1 MSRQFDQF
9 ITTLEKKL
17 NLTGTEIA
25 EILWLAQ
32 QTCTHVS
39 VEKTTPQPQPN
50 NDNAKNNQPTNT
62 PPQTPNNTQKFEPIA
77 PSTEPQVPIYP
88 KPSNDY
94 PDSGLSINIPD
105 VSSLPY
111 PRKIAKALRSLIQY
125 IAYGK
130 AVLLNEKATVELMAE
145 LNGICIPILEPR
157 RELKFD
163 LLLVIDKSD
172 SMIFW
177 QRIIKELQKI
187 LKHYGIFR
195 NIQIFGIF
203 KDNQGKIYLKQGIG
217 EKRYSAQKL
226 IDPTGRRIIFIV
238 SDCVSEIWRNG
249 TAFNLLKI
257 WGKHNIVAIVQMLPE
272 RMWLRTALSSGAMVQ
287 LNSSAY
293 TVANRNL
300 SIKEILIWDDINFH
314 KSIKVPVF
322 SLTQD
327 SIKTWSK
334 MVICKGTIGAGGFAF
349 SPNLVQQ
356 QTQSEPQDI
365 SQISLSNEERVYQFR
380 MSSSPLARN
389 LASLLASAP
398 VINLPVVR
406 LIQKNFLPQS
416 EKIVHVIAE
425 VFLGGILKPTKVIT
439 PDTHPDYVEY
449 RFIDEEIR
457 DIFLQDSLG
466 MTSLKIIN
474 KISEYIAEKLGKNRQ
489 EFQAL
494 LKNPQEL
501 EKLKN
506 EKNLQNLNF
515 NYFATI
521 TAKVLKRLGGDHAL
535 FANEIEHSLLNH
547 NNNQAFF
554 QEFAGNYIWAVKEN
568 GTWQEQL
575 EGLLITRYLL
585 IFPQGEVQFGSQL
598 DVVTIQNLSV
608 KGQTLSWTFDDNESA
623 ASITF
628 KINSENNYFWE
639 QHQTGKL
646 FEGSLQYRNKG
657 TIDFR
662 GRFEAV
668 YPPPAQEFTFK
679 VKTIILIDDSINPQ
693 TFDFQVAVIKANQ
706 SSQSD
711 SNNILEQI
719 NEAVFNK
726 TEKYLTNTEKQVLN
740 GALEN
745 LTYKQ
750 IYNQIR
756 ESANYPE
763 SEQQLSN
770 SIAKPLWKVLTEI
783 IGEKVTK
790 SNVKSL
796 INKWSASSHL
806 TIDHHS
812 AQATGFIQDL
822 ANDTQLEMML
832 VPGGTFIMGSPPE
845 ELGHQEDE
853 SPQHSVTVQPFFI
866 GKYQVTQAQWRFVA
880 HLPQVNKELNPD
892 PSNFKGDGSTSLT
905 NHRPVEQVSWE
916 DAVEFCD
923 RLSQYTGR
931 TYRLPSEAE
940 WEYACRAGTTTP
952 FHFGETITT
961 DLANYDGD
969 YAYGQ
974 GPKGVDRGETT
985 AVGSF
990 GVANNFGLYDMHGNV
1005 YEWCQDHWHNNY
1017 EGAPTDGSA
1026 WLSNKKDSNRR
1037 LLRGGSWYDYPAYC
1051 RSAFRYSYNLDFNS
1065 SLVGFRVVCSG
1076 AART

>member
-1 MSRQFDQF
+1 MSKQFDQF

-32 QTCTHVS
+32 QTYTHVS
-39 VEKTTPQPQPN
+39 INKKPTPQEQPLTN
-50 NDNAKNNQPTNT
+50 NEPNKILPETTDKNPITPETKPTKE
-62 PPQTPNNTQKFEPIA
+62 QELIPIF
-77 PSTEPQVPIYP
+77 P
-88 KPSNDY
+88 KTSDSY

-111 PRKIAKALRSLIQY
+111 PQKIAKALRSLIQY

-130 AVLLNEKATVELMAE
+130 AVLLNEKATVERIAE
-145 LNGICIPILEPR
+145 LNGICIPVLEPR
-157 RELKFD
+157 IELKFD
-163 LLLVIDKSD
+163 LALVIDKSD

-177 QRIIKELQKI
+177 QRIIKELQQI
-187 LKHYGIFR
+187 LKNYGIFR

-203 KDNQGKIYLKQGIG
+203 KNDQGKIYLKQRIG
-217 EKRYSAQKL
+217 KKETGKKRYSPQKL
-226 IDPTGRRIIFIV
+226 IDPNGRRIIFVV

-249 TAFNLLKI
+249 TAFNLFKI
-257 WGKHNIVAIVQMLPE
+257 WGKHDIVAIVQMLPE

-334 MVICKGTIGAGGFAF
+334 MVIGKGTIGAGGFAF
-349 SPNLVQQ
+349 SDSGEQPTQPEP
-356 QTQSEPQDI
+356 QTQNQPQI
-365 SQISLSNEERVYQFR
+365 PLTSKERVYQFR
-380 MSSSPLARN
+380 LSSSPLARN

-406 LIQKNFLPQS
+406 LIQNKFLPKS

-425 VFLGGILKPTKVIT
+425 VFLGGILKPTKEIT
-439 PDTHPDYVEY
+439 PETDPDDVEY

-457 DIFLQDSLG
+457 DIFLQDSLPI
-466 MTSLKIIN
+466 TSREIIDE
-474 KISEYIAEKLGKNRQ
+474 ISEYIAKQLGKNLK

-494 LKNPQEL
+494 LKKPQEL
-501 EKLKN
+501 DKLKN

-515 NYFATI
+515 EYFATI

-568 GTWQEQL
+568 GTWQEQI

-585 IFPQGEVQFGSQL
+585 ISPQGEVQFGSQL

-608 KGQTLSWTFDDNESA
+608 KGQTLSWTFDGNQSA

-628 KINSENNYFWE
+628 KEDSEDSNFWE
-639 QHQTGKL
+639 EHQTGKL
-646 FEGSLQYRNKG
+646 FEGWLQYRNKG
-657 TIDFR
+657 RIDFR
-662 GRFEAV
+662 GRFKDV
-668 YPPPAQEFTFK
+668 YPPPQEFKFK

-693 TFDFQVAVIKANQ
+693 TFDFQVAVVKANQ
-706 SSQSD
+706 SGQSN

-726 TEKYLTNTEKQVLN
+726 TEKYLTDIEQQVLN

-756 ESANYPE
+756 ELANCPE

-796 INKWSASSHL
+796 INKWSA
-806 TIDHHS
+806 IDRYS

-832 VPGGTFIMGSPPE
+832 IPGGTFIMGSHQK
-845 ELGHQEDE
+845 ELEHQDDE
-853 SPQHSVTVQPFFI
+853 SPQHSVTIQPFFM
-866 GKYQVTQAQWRFVA
+866 GKYPVTQAQWRFVA
-880 HLPQVNKELNPD
+880 QLPQVNKELDSNP
-892 PSNFKGDGSTSLT
+892 SKFKSD
-905 NHRPVEQVSWE
+905 NRPVEQVSWD
-916 DAVEFCD
+916 DAVEFCL
-923 RLSQYTGR
+923 RLSQYTGI
-931 TYRLPSEAE
+931 TYSLPSEAQ
-940 WEYACRAGTTTP
+940 WEYACRAGTIRP
-952 FHFGETITT
+952 FHFGETITS
-961 DLANYDGD
+961 DLANYDGN
-969 YAYGQ
+969 YAYRQ
-974 GPKGVDRGETT
+974 EPKGVYREETT

-1005 YEWCQDHWHNNY
+1005 WEWCLDDWHDDY
-1017 EGAPTDGSA
+1017 KGAPTDGSA
-1026 WLSNKKDSNRR
+1026 WFNSDDELSDKSGRAVM
-1037 LLRGGSWYDYPAYC
+1037 RGGSWFDIPQNC
-1051 RSAFRYSYNLDFNS
+1051 RSASRYNNDRFERGINS
-1065 SLVGFRVVCSG
+1065 LYFGFRVVCSG

>member
-25 EILWLAQ
+25 ETLWLAQ

-39 VEKTTPQPQPN
+39 IDKKPTPQKQP
-50 NDNAKNNQPTNT
+50 PTNNELEDIPQYI
-62 PPQTPNNTQKFEPIA
+62 PPQTPNLKTPPTTLIERKPPQIPIFTKT
-77 PSTEPQVPIYP
+77 SD
-88 KPSNDY
+88 SY

-217 EKRYSAQKL
+217 EKRYSPQKL

-349 SPNLVQQ
+349 SDIVKQEKQQ
-356 QTQSEPQDI
+356 EPQTQDI
-365 SQISLSNEERVYQFR
+365 PQISLSNEERVYQFR
-380 MSSSPLARN
+380 ISSSPLARN
-389 LASLLASAP
+389 LVSLLASAP

-425 VFLGGILKPTKVIT
+425 VFLGGILKPTKEIT

-457 DIFLQDSLG
+457 DIFLQDSCR
-466 MTSLKIIN
+466 MDSEQIIH
-474 KISEYIAEKLGKNRQ
+474 KISEYIAKQLGKNRK

-515 NYFATI
+515 EYFATI
-521 TAKVLKRLGGDHAL
+521 TVKVLKRLGGAYAL
-535 FANEIEHSLLNH
+535 LADEIEQSQYLQSD

-554 QEFAGNYIWAVKEN
+554 EFSFEVA
-568 GTWQEQL
+568 T
-575 EGLLITRYLL
+575 ITITNLQP
-585 IFPQGEVQFGSQL
+585 FEFEVA
-598 DVVTIQNLSV
+598 TIEP
-608 KGQTLSWTFDDNESA
+608 K
-623 ASITF
+623 
-628 KINSENNYFWE
+628 
-639 QHQTGKL
+639 QTGGL
-646 FEGSLQYRNKG
+646 FGFGQ
-657 TIDFR
+657 
-662 GRFEAV
+662 
-668 YPPPAQEFTFK
+668 
-679 VKTIILIDDSINPQ
+679 
-693 TFDFQVAVIKANQ
+693 
-706 SSQSD
+706 
-711 SNNILEQI
+711 
-719 NEAVFNK
+719 K
-726 TEKYLTNTEKQVLN
+726 TELIVKRRRQQSQYFIEN
-740 GALEN
+740 LEN
-745 LTYKQ
+745 T
-750 IYNQIR
+750 
-756 ESANYPE
+756 
-763 SEQQLSN
+763 
-770 SIAKPLWKVLTEI
+770 V
-783 IGEKVTK
+783 
-790 SNVKSL
+790 
-796 INKWSASSHL
+796 
-806 TIDHHS
+806 
-812 AQATGFIQDL
+812 
-822 ANDTQLEMML
+822 QLEM
-832 VPGGTFIMGSPPE
+832 VEIPGGSFQMGAPQTEKDSSDSE
-845 ELGHQEDE
+845 R
-853 SPQHSVTVQPFFI
+853 PQHQVNVPTFFM
-866 GKYQVTQAQWRFVA
+866 GKYPVTQPQWKAVA
-880 HLPQVNKELNPD
+880 ALPRVNRELKPNP
-892 PSNFKGDGSTSLT
+892 SHFKGDGSTSLT
-905 NHRPVEQVSWE
+905 NHRPVEQVSWY

-923 RLSQYTGR
+923 RLSRHTKRQ
-931 TYRLPSEAE
+931 YRLPSEAE

-961 DLANYDGD
+961 DLANYNGNGNQT
-969 YAYGQ
+969 YGQ
-974 GPKGVDRGETT
+974 GSEGEYRKKTT
-985 AVGSF
+985 EVGSF
-990 GVANNFGLYDMHGNV
+990 QVANNFGLYDMHGNV
-1005 YEWCQDHWHNNY
+1005 WEWCLDDWHDNY
-1017 EGAPTDGSA
+1017 QGASTDGSV
-1026 WLSNKKDSNRR
+1026 WFNSDDKLNDKSRR
-1037 LLRGGSWYDYPAYC
+1037 AVLRGGSWFDTPRSC
-1051 RSAFRYSYNLDFNS
+1051 RSASRYFNIRDNHYYDI
-1065 SLVGFRVVCSG
+1065 GFRVVCVVG
-1076 AART
+1076 RILQ

>member
-39 VEKTTPQPQPN
+39 VEKTTPQPN
-50 NDNAKNNQPTNT
+50 NDNAKNNQPENT
-62 PPQTPNNTQKFEPIA
+62 PLQTPNNTQKSPQIIPPIE
-77 PSTEPQVPIYP
+77 TQVPIYP

-111 PRKIAKALRSLIQY
+111 PQKIAKALRSLIQY

-163 LLLVIDKSD
+163 LAFVIDKSD

-217 EKRYSAQKL
+217 EKRYSPQKL

-257 WGKHNIVAIVQMLPE
+257 LGKHNIVAIVQMLPE

-327 SIKTWSK
+327 SIETWSK

-349 SPNLVQQ
+349 SDIVKQEKQQ
-356 QTQSEPQDI
+356 EPQTQDI
-365 SQISLSNEERVYQFR
+365 PQISLSNEERVYQFR
-380 MSSSPLARN
+380 ISSSPLARN
-389 LASLLASAP
+389 LVSLLASAP

-474 KISEYIAEKLGKNRQ
+474 EISEYIAKQLGKNLK

-585 IFPQGEVQFGSQL
+585 ISPQGEVQFGSQL
-598 DVVTIQNLSV
+598 DVVTIQNLTV
-608 KGQTLSWTFDDNESA
+608 KEQTLSWTFDLNESA
-623 ASITF
+623 ANITF
-628 KINSENNYFWE
+628 KDNSENSNFWTE
-639 QHQTGKL
+639 YQTGKL
-646 FEGSLQYRNKG
+646 FEGWLQYRNKG
-657 TIDFR
+657 RIDFR

-668 YPPPAQEFTFK
+668 YPPPTQEFTFK

-706 SSQSD
+706 SSQSNG
-711 SNNILEQI
+711 NNILEQI

-726 TEKYLTNTEKQVLN
+726 IGKYLTDIEKQLLN

-756 ESANYPE
+756 ELANCPE

-770 SIAKPLWKVLTEI
+770 SIAKPLWKVLTQI

-790 SNVKSL
+790 SNLKSL
-796 INKWSASSHL
+796 INKWSA
-806 TIDHHS
+806 IDRYS

-832 VPGGTFIMGSPPE
+832 IPGGTFVMGSPPE
-845 ELGHQEDE
+845 ELERMDKE
-853 SPQHSVTVQPFFI
+853 SPQHSVTVQPFFM

-880 HLPQVNKELNPD
+880 QLPQVNKELDPD
-892 PSNFKGDGSTSLT
+892 PSNFKGD
-905 NHRPVEQVSWE
+905 NRPVEQVSWE
-916 DAVEFCD
+916 DAVEFCL

-940 WEYACRAGTTTP
+940 WEYACRAGTKTP

-961 DLANYDGD
+961 DLANYNGKFTYGDGVE
-969 YAYGQ
+969 GIN
-974 GPKGVDRGETT
+974 RGETT
-985 AVGSF
+985 EVGSF

-1005 YEWCQDHWHNNY
+1005 WEWCQDDWHRNY
-1017 EGAPTDGSA
+1017 EGAPIDRSA
-1026 WLSNKKDSNRR
+1026 WLNNEEDNNDK
-1037 LLRGGSWYDYPAYC
+1037 LLRGGSWFDIPGYC
-1051 RSAFRYSYNLDFNS
+1051 RSASRNNVNLVN
-1065 SLVGFRVVCSG
+1065 VNNGIGFRVVCSG

>member
-50 NDNAKNNQPTNT
+50 NDNAKNNQPENT
-62 PPQTPNNTQKFEPIA
+62 PLQTPNDTQKSPQITPPIE
-77 PSTEPQVPIYP
+77 TQVPIYP

-163 LLLVIDKSD
+163 LLFLIDESD

-177 QRIIKELQKI
+177 QRIIKELQQI

-217 EKRYSAQKL
+217 EKRYSPQKL

-300 SIKEILIWDDINFH
+300 SIKEILIWDDINFD

-322 SLTQD
+322 SLTPD
-327 SIKTWSK
+327 SIETWSK

-349 SPNLVQQ
+349 SDIVKQEKQQ
-356 QTQSEPQDI
+356 EPQTQDI
-365 SQISLSNEERVYQFR
+365 PQISLSNEERVYQFR
-380 MSSSPLARN
+380 ISSSPLARN
-389 LASLLASAP
+389 LVSLLASAP

-457 DIFLQDSLG
+457 DIFLQDSCQ
-466 MTSLKIIN
+466 MDSEQIIN
-474 KISEYIAEKLGKNRQ
+474 KISEYIAKQLGKNRK

-515 NYFATI
+515 EYFATI
-521 TAKVLKRLGGDHAL
+521 TVKVLKRLGGAYAL
-535 FANEIEHSLLNH
+535 LADEIEQSQYLQSD

-554 QEFAGNYIWAVKEN
+554 EFSFEVA
-568 GTWQEQL
+568 T
-575 EGLLITRYLL
+575 ITITNLQP
-585 IFPQGEVQFGSQL
+585 FEFEVA
-598 DVVTIQNLSV
+598 TIEP
-608 KGQTLSWTFDDNESA
+608 K
-623 ASITF
+623 
-628 KINSENNYFWE
+628 
-639 QHQTGKL
+639 QTGGL
-646 FEGSLQYRNKG
+646 FGLGQ
-657 TIDFR
+657 
-662 GRFEAV
+662 
-668 YPPPAQEFTFK
+668 
-679 VKTIILIDDSINPQ
+679 
-693 TFDFQVAVIKANQ
+693 
-706 SSQSD
+706 
-711 SNNILEQI
+711 
-719 NEAVFNK
+719 K
-726 TEKYLTNTEKQVLN
+726 TELIVKRRRQQSQYFIEN
-740 GALEN
+740 LEN
-745 LTYKQ
+745 T
-750 IYNQIR
+750 
-756 ESANYPE
+756 
-763 SEQQLSN
+763 
-770 SIAKPLWKVLTEI
+770 V
-783 IGEKVTK
+783 
-790 SNVKSL
+790 
-796 INKWSASSHL
+796 
-806 TIDHHS
+806 
-812 AQATGFIQDL
+812 
-822 ANDTQLEMML
+822 QLEM
-832 VPGGTFIMGSPPE
+832 VEIPGGSFEMGAPQTEKDSSDSE
-845 ELGHQEDE
+845 R
-853 SPQHSVTVQPFFI
+853 PQHQVNVPTFFM
-866 GKYQVTQAQWRFVA
+866 GKYPVTQAQWKAVA
-880 HLPQVNKELNPD
+880 ALPRVNRELKPNP
-892 PSNFKGDGSTSLT
+892 SHFKGDGSTSLT
-905 NHRPVEQVSWE
+905 NHRPVEQVSWY

-923 RLSQYTGR
+923 RLSRHTKRQ
-931 TYRLPSEAE
+931 YRLPSEAE

-961 DLANYDGD
+961 DLANYNGNQT
-969 YAYGQ
+969 YGQ
-974 GPKGVDRGETT
+974 GSEGEYREKTT
-985 AVGSF
+985 EVGSF
-990 GVANNFGLYDMHGNV
+990 QVANNFGLYDMHGNV
-1005 YEWCQDHWHNNY
+1005 WEWCLDDWHDNY
-1017 EGAPTDGSA
+1017 QGASTDGSV
-1026 WLSNKKDSNRR
+1026 WFNSDDKLNDKSRR
-1037 LLRGGSWYDYPAYC
+1037 AVLRGGSWFDIPRFC
-1051 RSAFRYSYNLDFNS
+1051 RSAFRGYFNRDNHNGNI
-1065 SLVGFRVVCSG
+1065 GFRVVCVVG
-1076 AART
+1076 RILQ

>member
-1 MSRQFDQF
+1 MSKQFDQF

-32 QTCTHVS
+32 QTYTHVS
-39 VEKTTPQPQPN
+39 INKKPTPQEQPLTN
-50 NDNAKNNQPTNT
+50 NEPNKILPETTDKNPITPETKPTKE
-62 PPQTPNNTQKFEPIA
+62 QELIPIF
-77 PSTEPQVPIYP
+77 P
-88 KPSNDY
+88 KTSDSY

-111 PRKIAKALRSLIQY
+111 PQKIAKALRSLIQY

-130 AVLLNEKATVELMAE
+130 AVLLNEKATVERIPE
-145 LNGICIPILEPR
+145 LNGICIPVLEPR
-157 RELKFD
+157 IELKFD
-163 LLLVIDKSD
+163 LALVIDKSD

-177 QRIIKELQKI
+177 QRIIKELQQI
-187 LKHYGIFR
+187 LKNYGIFR

-203 KDNQGKIYLKQGIG
+203 KNDQGKIYLKQRIG
-217 EKRYSAQKL
+217 KKETGKKRYSPQKL
-226 IDPTGRRIIFIV
+226 IDPNGRRIIFVV

-249 TAFNLLKI
+249 TAFNLFKI
-257 WGKHNIVAIVQMLPE
+257 WGKHDIVAIVQMLPE

-287 LNSSAY
+287 LNSSPY

-334 MVICKGTIGAGGFAF
+334 MVIGKGTIGAGGFAF
-349 SPNLVQQ
+349 SDSGEQP
-356 QTQSEPQDI
+356 TQPEPQDI

-439 PDTHPDYVEY
+439 PETDPDDVEY
-449 RFIDEEIR
+449 RFIHEEIR
-457 DIFLQDSLG
+457 DIFLQDSLPI
-466 MTSLKIIN
+466 TSQKIIDN
-474 KISEYIAEKLGKNRQ
+474 ISKYIAEQLGKNLK

-494 LKNPQEL
+494 LKKPQEL
-501 EKLKN
+501 DKLKN

-568 GTWQEQL
+568 GTWQEQI

-585 IFPQGEVQFGSQL
+585 IYPQGEVQFGSQL

-608 KGQTLSWTFDDNESA
+608 KGQTLSWSFDDNESA

-628 KINSENNYFWE
+628 KINSEDSNFWE
-639 QHQTGKL
+639 EHQTGKL
-646 FEGSLQYRNKG
+646 FEGWLQYRNKG
-657 TIDFR
+657 RIDFR
-662 GRFEAV
+662 GRFKDV
-668 YPPPAQEFTFK
+668 YPPPQEFKFK

-693 TFDFQVAVIKANQ
+693 TFDFQVAVVKANQ
-706 SSQSD
+706 SGQSN

-726 TEKYLTNTEKQVLN
+726 TEKYLTDIEKQVLN

-796 INKWSASSHL
+796 INKWSA
-806 TIDHHS
+806 IDRYS

-832 VPGGTFIMGSPPE
+832 IPGGTFMMGSPPE
-845 ELGHQEDE
+845 ELEHQEDE
-853 SPQHSVTVQPFFI
+853 SPQHSVTVQPFFM
-866 GKYQVTQAQWRFVA
+866 GKYPITQAQWRFVA
-880 HLPQVNKELNPD
+880 QLPQVNKELKPD
-892 PSNFKGDGSTSLT
+892 PSNFKGD
-905 NHRPVEQVSWE
+905 NRPVEGVSWE
-916 DAVEFCD
+916 DAVEFCL

-931 TYRLPSEAE
+931 TYSLPSEAQ

-961 DLANYDGD
+961 DLANYNGN
-969 YAYGQ
+969 YVYGQ
-974 GPKGVDRGETT
+974 GLTGVYRGKTT

-1005 YEWCQDHWHNNY
+1005 WEWCQDHWHSNY
-1017 EGAPTDGSA
+1017 ESEPTDESA
-1026 WLSNKKDSNRR
+1026 WLSNKEDSNKRM
-1037 LLRGGSWYDYPAYC
+1037 LRGGSWVNNPGTC
-1051 RSAFRYSYNLDFNS
+1051 RSACRIGNILAVSTYYI
-1065 SLVGFRVVCSG
+1065 GFRVVCSG

>member
-62 PPQTPNNTQKFEPIA
+62 PPQTPNNTQKFEPIT

-608 KGQTLSWTFDDNESA
+608 KGQTLFWTFDDNESA

-662 GRFEAV
+662 GRFETV

-783 IGEKVTK
+783 IG
-790 SNVKSL
+790 
-796 INKWSASSHL
+796 
-806 TIDHHS
+806 
-812 AQATGFIQDL
+812 
-822 ANDTQLEMML
+822 
-832 VPGGTFIMGSPPE
+832 
-845 ELGHQEDE
+845 
-853 SPQHSVTVQPFFI
+853 
-866 GKYQVTQAQWRFVA
+866 
-880 HLPQVNKELNPD
+880 
-892 PSNFKGDGSTSLT
+892 
-905 NHRPVEQVSWE
+905 
-916 DAVEFCD
+916 
-923 RLSQYTGR
+923 
-931 TYRLPSEAE
+931 
-940 WEYACRAGTTTP
+940 
-952 FHFGETITT
+952 
-961 DLANYDGD
+961 
-969 YAYGQ
+969 
-974 GPKGVDRGETT
+974 
-985 AVGSF
+985 
-990 GVANNFGLYDMHGNV
+990 
-1005 YEWCQDHWHNNY
+1005 
-1017 EGAPTDGSA
+1017 
-1026 WLSNKKDSNRR
+1026 
-1037 LLRGGSWYDYPAYC
+1037 
-1051 RSAFRYSYNLDFNS
+1051 
-1065 SLVGFRVVCSG
+1065 
-1076 AART
+1076 

>member
-32 QTCTHVS
+32 QTCTHVP
-39 VEKTTPQPQPN
+39 VEKKP
-50 NDNAKNNQPTNT
+50 T
-62 PPQTPNNTQKFEPIA
+62 PPQQPPTNNEFENIPPKTENKTQITPEVTSQIEQP
-77 PSTEPQVPIYP
+77 PSDVPIVP
-88 KPSNDY
+88 KTSDSY

-111 PRKIAKALRSLIQY
+111 PRKIAKALRFLIQY

-217 EKRYSAQKL
+217 EKRYSPQKL

-568 GTWQEQL
+568 GIWKEQL

-585 IFPQGEVQFGSQL
+585 ISPQGEVQFGSPL

-750 IYNQIR
+750 IHEQIK

-806 TIDHHS
+806 TIDRYS
-812 AQATGFIQDL
+812 QQATGFIQDL
-822 ANDTQLEMML
+822 ANNTQLEMML
-832 VPGGTFIMGSPPE
+832 IPGDTFIMGSPPE
-845 ELGHQEDE
+845 ELEHQEDE
-853 SPQHSVTVQPFFI
+853 SPQHSVTVQPFFM

-961 DLANYDGD
+961 DLVNYNGN
-969 YAYGQ
+969 YTYGQ
-974 GPKGVDRGETT
+974 GSKGVYRKETT
-985 AVGSF
+985 EVGSF

-1005 YEWCQDHWHNNY
+1005 WELCQDDWHSDY
-1017 EGAPTDGSA
+1017 EGAPIDGSA
-1026 WLSNKKDSNRR
+1026 WLNNEENNNGK
-1037 LLRGGSWYDYPAYC
+1037 LLRGGSWDSHPGNC
-1051 RSAFRYSYNLDFNS
+1051 RSAYRLNYYLAYNDYN
-1065 SLVGFRVVCSG
+1065 VGFRVVCSG

>member
-32 QTCTHVS
+32 QTCTHVP
-39 VEKTTPQPQPN
+39 VEKKP
-50 NDNAKNNQPTNT
+50 T
-62 PPQTPNNTQKFEPIA
+62 PPQQPPTNNEFENIPPKTENKTQITPEVTSQIEQP
-77 PSTEPQVPIYP
+77 PSDVPIVP
-88 KPSNDY
+88 KTSDSY

-111 PRKIAKALRSLIQY
+111 PRKIAKALRFLIQY

-217 EKRYSAQKL
+217 EKRYSPQKL

-568 GTWQEQL
+568 GIWKEQL

-585 IFPQGEVQFGSQL
+585 ISPQGEVQFGSPL

-646 FEGSLQYRNKG
+646 FEGSLEYPNQGGK
-657 TIDFR
+657 DFR
-662 GRFEAV
+662 GRFEV
-668 YPPPAQEFTFK
+668 VIFPSLSEFTFK
-679 VKTIILIDDSINPQ
+679 VKTISILP
-693 TFDFQVAVIKANQ
+693 TFDFEVATIELKKPRFNIGKPQLNIKRQPQQA
-706 SSQSD
+706 D
-711 SNNILEQI
+711 YWP
-719 NEAVFNK
+719 
-726 TEKYLTNTEKQVLN
+726 EKL
-740 GALEN
+740 GDN
-745 LTYKQ
+745 LT
-750 IYNQIR
+750 
-756 ESANYPE
+756 
-763 SEQQLSN
+763 
-770 SIAKPLWKVLTEI
+770 
-783 IGEKVTK
+783 
-790 SNVKSL
+790 
-796 INKWSASSHL
+796 
-806 TIDHHS
+806 
-812 AQATGFIQDL
+812 
-822 ANDTQLEMML
+822 LEM
-832 VPGGTFIMGSPPE
+832 VSIPGDTFIMGSPPE
-845 ELGHQEDE
+845 ELEHQEDE
-853 SPQHSVTVQPFFI
+853 SPQHSVTVQPFFM

-961 DLANYDGD
+961 DLANYDGEST
-969 YAYGQ
+969 YGN
-974 GPKGVDRGETT
+974 GVEGVYRRETT
-985 AVGSF
+985 EVGSF

-1005 YEWCQDHWHNNY
+1005 WEWCQDDWHSDY
-1017 EGAPTDGSA
+1017 EGAPIDGSA
-1026 WLSNKKDSNRR
+1026 WLNNEENNNGK
-1037 LLRGGSWYDYPAYC
+1037 LLRGGSWYSNPGNC
-1051 RSAFRYSYNLDFNS
+1051 RSAYRLNYNLDYNNDHI
-1065 SLVGFRVVCSG
+1065 GFRVVCSG

>member
-1037 LLRGGSWYDYPAYC
+1037 LLRGGSWYNNPGNC
-1051 RSAFRYSYNLDFNS
+1051 RSAYRYYSLDYYDNRI
-1065 SLVGFRVVCSG
+1065 GFRVVCSG

>member
-32 QTCTHVS
+32 QTCTHVP
-39 VEKTTPQPQPN
+39 VEKKP
-50 NDNAKNNQPTNT
+50 T
-62 PPQTPNNTQKFEPIA
+62 PPQQPPTNNEFENIPPKTENKTQITPEVTSQIEQP
-77 PSTEPQVPIYP
+77 PSDVPIVP
-88 KPSNDY
+88 KTSDSY

-111 PRKIAKALRSLIQY
+111 PRKIAKALRFLIQY

-217 EKRYSAQKL
+217 EKRYSPQKL

-521 TAKVLKRLGGDHAL
+521 TAKVLKR
-535 FANEIEHSLLNH
+535 
-547 NNNQAFF
+547 
-554 QEFAGNYIWAVKEN
+554 
-568 GTWQEQL
+568 
-575 EGLLITRYLL
+575 
-585 IFPQGEVQFGSQL
+585 
-598 DVVTIQNLSV
+598 
-608 KGQTLSWTFDDNESA
+608 
-623 ASITF
+623 
-628 KINSENNYFWE
+628 
-639 QHQTGKL
+639 
-646 FEGSLQYRNKG
+646 
-657 TIDFR
+657 
-662 GRFEAV
+662 
-668 YPPPAQEFTFK
+668 
-679 VKTIILIDDSINPQ
+679 
-693 TFDFQVAVIKANQ
+693 
-706 SSQSD
+706 
-711 SNNILEQI
+711 
-719 NEAVFNK
+719 
-726 TEKYLTNTEKQVLN
+726 
-740 GALEN
+740 
-745 LTYKQ
+745 
-750 IYNQIR
+750 
-756 ESANYPE
+756 
-763 SEQQLSN
+763 
-770 SIAKPLWKVLTEI
+770 
-783 IGEKVTK
+783 
-790 SNVKSL
+790 
-796 INKWSASSHL
+796 
-806 TIDHHS
+806 
-812 AQATGFIQDL
+812 
-822 ANDTQLEMML
+822 
-832 VPGGTFIMGSPPE
+832 
-845 ELGHQEDE
+845 
-853 SPQHSVTVQPFFI
+853 
-866 GKYQVTQAQWRFVA
+866 
-880 HLPQVNKELNPD
+880 
-892 PSNFKGDGSTSLT
+892 
-905 NHRPVEQVSWE
+905 
-916 DAVEFCD
+916 
-923 RLSQYTGR
+923 
-931 TYRLPSEAE
+931 
-940 WEYACRAGTTTP
+940 
-952 FHFGETITT
+952 
-961 DLANYDGD
+961 
-969 YAYGQ
+969 
-974 GPKGVDRGETT
+974 
-985 AVGSF
+985 
-990 GVANNFGLYDMHGNV
+990 
-1005 YEWCQDHWHNNY
+1005 
-1017 EGAPTDGSA
+1017 
-1026 WLSNKKDSNRR
+1026 
-1037 LLRGGSWYDYPAYC
+1037 
-1051 RSAFRYSYNLDFNS
+1051 
-1065 SLVGFRVVCSG
+1065 
-1076 AART
+1076 

>member
-62 PPQTPNNTQKFEPIA
+62 PPQTPNNTQKFEPIT

-449 RFIDEEIR
+449 RFIHEDIR

-662 GRFEAV
+662 GRFETV

-726 TEKYLTNTEKQVLN
+726 TEKYLTDIEKQLLN

-796 INKWSASSHL
+796 INKWSA
-806 TIDHHS
+806 
-812 AQATGFIQDL
+812 
-822 ANDTQLEMML
+822 
-832 VPGGTFIMGSPPE
+832 
-845 ELGHQEDE
+845 
-853 SPQHSVTVQPFFI
+853 
-866 GKYQVTQAQWRFVA
+866 K
-880 HLPQVNKELNPD
+880 
-892 PSNFKGDGSTSLT
+892 
-905 NHRPVEQVSWE
+905 
-916 DAVEFCD
+916 
-923 RLSQYTGR
+923 
-931 TYRLPSEAE
+931 
-940 WEYACRAGTTTP
+940 
-952 FHFGETITT
+952 
-961 DLANYDGD
+961 
-969 YAYGQ
+969 
-974 GPKGVDRGETT
+974 
-985 AVGSF
+985 
-990 GVANNFGLYDMHGNV
+990 
-1005 YEWCQDHWHNNY
+1005 
-1017 EGAPTDGSA
+1017 
-1026 WLSNKKDSNRR
+1026 
-1037 LLRGGSWYDYPAYC
+1037 
-1051 RSAFRYSYNLDFNS
+1051 
-1065 SLVGFRVVCSG
+1065 
-1076 AART
+1076 